1 APAETLIQEIS
12 KNLDD
17 DKIIFF
23 DKKSENKRKLFLRN
37 EFVENFRYIQRTIV
51 SIDKK
56 LVSFLDEDNKHKRE
70 ISKHAIQN
78 YRNREKYEKLLVDSA
93 SELNDIWKKMDDL
106 FSQNVPVDTLSNILK
121 NKLEGAKTHLN
132 EEIKNFEK
140 TIEESLLECQN
151 YIKTFLI

>member
-1 APAETLIQEIS
+1 KVYLRISYFHLFIQHCKILSSDTDRLNITFISLGAYQSFIPLLEKIAKVYSFAPAETLIQEIS

-93 SELNDIWKKMDDL
+93 SELN
-106 FSQNVPVDTLSNILK
+106 
-121 NKLEGAKTHLN
+121 
-132 EEIKNFEK
+132 
-140 TIEESLLECQN
+140 
-151 YIKTFLI
+151 